1 MSFENFAPTV
11 WAETINMELE
21 RRCVAVEDCNREYE
35 GKVSKLGDSVNI
47 LGIGDITVRDFEDG
61 KNHKLEDP
69 EEAESTN
76 SILVIKKY
84 SDYNFKV
91 DDIDKR
97 QGVNGVMEKMM
108 KSATRK
114 LANKQD
120 KFVLGMAADPLLPV
134 LNKTATKVT
143 ADNVLSMLNKAQ
155 IMLFENDVP
164 PEEEITVTCPPAY
177 IDIVR
182 TAYEKLD
189 TNNHEMLKNGYV
201 GVYHNI
207 KFKQS
212 NNCCLADGK
221 YKLMMKT
228 KEALAFV
235 RPMIHSEPYR
245 VEKAF
250 SDAVKGYVLYDG
262 KVVRPKECVVLNI
275 EL

>member
-1 MSFENFAPTV
+1 MSFENFVPTV

-21 RRCVAVEDCNREYE
+21 RKCVAVEDCNREYE

-47 LGIGDITVRDFEDG
+47 LGIGDVSVRDFEDG
-61 KNHKLEDP
+61 KNHTLEDP
-69 EEAESTN
+69 EEVESTN
-76 SILVIKKY
+76 AILVIKKY

-120 KFVLGMAADPLLPV
+120 KFVLSMASDPLLHCLDKTPV
-134 LNKTATKVT
+134 KVT
-143 ADNVLSMLNKAQ
+143 VDNVLGMLNKAQ
-155 IMLFENDVP
+155 IWLFENDVP
-164 PEEEITVTCPPAY
+164 PEEELIVTCPPTY

-201 GVYHNI
+201 GEYHKI

-212 NNCCLADGK
+212 NNCYKDGNN
-221 YKLMMKT
+221 YKLAMKT
-228 KEALAFV
+228 KEAFAFA

-245 VEKAF
+245 MEKGF
-250 SDAVKGYVLYDG
+250 SDAVKGFVLYDG
-262 KVVRPKECVVLNI
+262 KVVKPKEAITLNI
-275 EL
+275 AL